1 MSRQDKRLPAALVA
15 VTIMTVILLAG
26 ASDNKITE
34 TTYSSERLIRLHIV
48 ANSDSNED
56 QTLKKTVREEIIR
69 CVSPE
74 FLQAQDISAARTIAA
89 ANLPYI
95 EEIAA
100 REVQAAGK
108 DYSVEVKLGNFLFP
122 TKHYGPFLL
131 PAGDYESV
139 QVVLGDGSGANWW
152 CVLFPPLCFVD
163 MPKQTTI
170 EVPTTE
176 NIPAVSSLAAPVDP
190 PLAAAATE
198 APTDRQN
205 FNGAPETADA
215 PLTYENQPKV
225 EFRFRIWDLLNKLT
239 AGW

>member
-1 MSRQDKRLPAALVA
+1 MSRQNKRLPVALA
-15 VTIMTVILLAG
+15 VMTAITIILLAG
-26 ASDNKITE
+26 ASDNKTTE

-48 ANSDSNED
+48 ANSDSDED
-56 QTLKKTVREEIIR
+56 QALKRTVREEIIR

-74 FLQAQDISAARTIAA
+74 FLQAQDISGARAIAT

-139 QVVLGDGSGANWW
+139 QVVLGNGSGTNWW

-163 MPKQTTI
+163 MPKQTMI
-170 EVPTTE
+170 EVPATDNRPT
-176 NIPAVSSLAAPVDP
+176 ISSSAAPVDP
-190 PLAAAATE
+190 SLTAAATE
-198 APTDRQN
+198 APVGRQN

-225 EFRFRIWDLLNKLT
+225 EFRFRIWDLLNKLV